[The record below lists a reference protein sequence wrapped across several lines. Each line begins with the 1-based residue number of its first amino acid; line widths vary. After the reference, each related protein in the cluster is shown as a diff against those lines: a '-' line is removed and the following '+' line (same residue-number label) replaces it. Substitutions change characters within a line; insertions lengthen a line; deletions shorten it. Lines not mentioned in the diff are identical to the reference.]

1 MANGE
6 SEKKEDSEFYGPY
19 AEHSKTLR
27 AWFVAYGIGGP
38 VVLLS
43 SDKAWDSLVK
53 SGCGRYVGLL
63 FISGGVIQILSA
75 LLNKHSMWL
84 LYLEEV
90 GAKDRKKECLRD
102 IPTTLRKPTYKLAEW
117 YSKQTWVD
125 ILFDIYTLLLFGWA
139 TRIAFDVLSSEAG
152 VKVCGSH
159 HGDEICA
166 TLIFMVIVFFAY
178 LILKLIF
185 GPRASSATS
194 ACQPRPSPKVDKNTA
209 A

>member
-6 SEKKEDSEFYGPY
+6 AGKKEDSEYYGPY

-43 SDKAWDSLVK
+43 SDEAWGSLVK

-63 FISGGVIQILSA
+63 FIFGGVIQILSA

-90 GAKDRKKECLRD
+90 EAKDGKKES
-102 IPTTLRKPTYKLAEW
+102 PGASSTTKSKTIYKLAAW
-117 YSKQTWVD
+117 YSKQTWIDV
-125 ILFDIYTLLLFGWA
+125 LLDIYTLIFFSWA
-139 TRIAFDVLSSEAG
+139 TRLAFDVLSNEGG
-152 VKVCGSH
+152 VKVCRPY
-159 HGDEICA
+159 HGDEICCA
-166 TLIFMVIVFFAY
+166 LIIMAVIFVIY
-178 LILKLIF
+178 LIIKLINDA
-185 GPRASSATS
+185 RARPTTS
-194 ACQPRPSPKVDKNTA
+194 AG
-209 A
+209 